1 MENITLH
8 SSILFSPILAEF
20 FLIYSIPQL
29 LHPYPRNPLIN
40 NRFPFFASYSPGF
53 EPPTSGSAFHCHYH
67 LTMKAMDGRALI
79 LVLIISSSPQAP
91 FI

>member
-29 LHPYPRNPLIN
+29 LHPYPRNPQIN
-40 NRFPFFASYSPGF
+40 NSPGF

-67 LTMKAMDGRALI
+67 LTMKAMDARALK